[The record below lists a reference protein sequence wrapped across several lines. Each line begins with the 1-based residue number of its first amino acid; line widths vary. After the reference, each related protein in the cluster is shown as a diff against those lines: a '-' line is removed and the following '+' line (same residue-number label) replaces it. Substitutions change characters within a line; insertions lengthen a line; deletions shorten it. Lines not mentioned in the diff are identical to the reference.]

1 MRRSDMLQ
9 LTEFLA
15 ELTHDPLGFVYAAFP
30 WGKGELAG
38 KSGPEEW
45 QKELLIDVRDGLK
58 TPDQVI
64 REATAS
70 GHGIGK
76 STIVAWLVLW
86 GISTFEDTRGVVT
99 ANTATQLETKTWPE
113 VQKWYNR
120 FIAKDLF
127 TCTATAI
134 YSVEKSHE
142 KNWRIDAIPWN
153 ESNPEAFA
161 GLHNQGKRILLVFD
175 EASAI
180 PNIIWEVAEGAMTD
194 ADTEIIWSVF
204 GNPTRNVG
212 RFYDC
217 FHREKRLWHTRRVDS
232 RTVSIS
238 NKQQIEEWI
247 ETRGIESDFVKV
259 RVLGEFPSASE
270 MQFISREIIETAS
283 KRILNEHAYKTAP
296 TILGIDPAW
305 TGLDTLE
312 IYLRQGSYSKHLFT
326 LPKNDDD
333 SYVAGVIA
341 RLEDQYNA
349 DAVFIDEGY
358 GTGIYSLGKV
368 MGRTWTLVSFAGK
381 PAAQEYQNKRA
392 EMWANMKDWLRDYGA
407 IEDDE
412 GLREELAAP
421 EAFINPRGKLQLE
434 SKESMK
440 KRGEASPN
448 KADALALTFA
458 YPVVPRGAMQNKR
471 LAKCNTSYKP
481 F

>member
-1 MRRSDMLQ
+1 MRRNEMLQ

-15 ELTHDPLGFVYAAFP
+15 EFTHDPLGFVYAAFP
-30 WGKGELAG
+30 WGEGEL
-38 KSGPEEW
+38 KNCNGPEEW

-58 TPDQVI
+58 TPGQVI

-76 STIVAWLVLW
+76 STIVAWLILW
-86 GISTFEDTRGVVT
+86 GISTYEDTRGVVT
-99 ANTATQLETKTWPE
+99 ANTDTQLKTKTWPE

-134 YSVEKSHE
+134 FSVEQSHE

-161 GLHNQGKRILLVFD
+161 GLHNQGKRILLIFD

-194 ADTEIIWSVF
+194 ADTEIIWAVF
-204 GNPTRNVG
+204 GNPTRSVG

-217 FHREKRLWHTRRVDS
+217 WHREKRLWHTRRVDS
-232 RTVSIS
+232 RSVSIS
-238 NKQQIEEWI
+238 NKAQIKEWI
-247 ETRGIESDFVKV
+247 ETRGEDSDFVKV
-259 RVLGEFPSASE
+259 RVKGEFPSSSE
-270 MQFISREIIETAS
+270 MQFISRGIIDAAMN
-283 KRILNEHAYKTAP
+283 RVIQEHEYKTAP
-296 TILGIDPAW
+296 AILGVDPAW
-305 TGLDTLE
+305 TGEDMLE
-312 IYLRQGSYSKHLFT
+312 IYLRQGTFSKHLFS

-381 PAAQEYQNKRA
+381 PTSQEFQNKRI
-392 EMWANMKDWLRDYGA
+392 EMWSAMKDWLKDCGA
-407 IEDDE
+407 IEDDDQ
-412 GLREELAAP
+412 LRDELASP

-434 SKESMK
+434 SKDSMK

-458 YPVVPRGAMQNKR
+458 YPVMPRGAVINRR
-471 LAKCNTSYKP
+471 LARSNTTYKL

>member
-1 MRRSDMLQ
+1 MNRQDMLQ
-9 LTEFLA
+9 LTSFLA

-30 WGKGELAG
+30 WGEGELKG
-38 KSGPEEW
+38 HTGPEEW
-45 QKELLIDVRDGLK
+45 QKKLLADIRDGLK
-58 TPDQVI
+58 TPGQVI
-64 REATAS
+64 REAVAS

-76 STIVAWLVLW
+76 STIVAWLILW
-86 GISTFEDTRGVVT
+86 AISTFEDTRGIVT
-99 ANTATQLETKTWPE
+99 ANTDTQLKTKTWPE

-134 YSVEKSHE
+134 FSVEQSHE

-194 ADTEIIWSVF
+194 ANTEILWAVF

-217 FHREKRLWHTRRVDS
+217 FHKDRRLWHTQRVDS
-232 RTVSIS
+232 RSVTIS
-238 NKQQIEEWI
+238 NKEQIKEWI
-247 ETRGIESDFVKV
+247 ATRGLDSDFVKV

-270 MQFISREIIETAS
+270 MQFISRAIIDAAT
-283 KRILNEHAYKTAP
+283 KRVLHEHEYRTAP
-296 TILGIDPAW
+296 VILGVDPAW

-312 IYLRQGSYSKHLFT
+312 IYMRQGSYSKHLFT

-341 RLEDQYNA
+341 KLEDKYNA

-368 MGRTWTLVSFAGK
+368 MGRTWTLVSFAAK
-381 PAAQEYQNKRA
+381 PSEQEYQNKRA
-392 EMWANMKDWLRDYGA
+392 EMWAEMKEWLRDYGA

-412 GLREELAAP
+412 QLRDELAAP
-421 EAFINPRGKLQLE
+421 ESFINLRGKLQLE

-458 YPVVPRGAMQNKR
+458 YPVMPRGAMQSKR
-471 LAKCNTSYKP
+471 LARSNTNYKP

>member
-1 MRRSDMLQ
+1 MLQ
-9 LTEFLA
+9 LTSFLA
-15 ELTHDPLGFVYAAFP
+15 EFTHDPLKFVYAVFP
-30 WGKGELAG
+30 WGKGELQDKA
-38 KSGPEEW
+38 GPEEW
-45 QKELLIDVRDGLK
+45 QKELLADVRDGLK
-58 TPDQVI
+58 TPNQVI
-64 REATAS
+64 REAVAS

-76 STIVAWLVLW
+76 STIVAWLILW

-120 FIAKDLF
+120 FIGKELF
-127 TCTATAI
+127 TITATAI
-134 YSVEKSHE
+134 YSVEKTHE
-142 KNWRIDAIPWN
+142 RNWRIDAIPWN

-161 GLHNQGKRILLVFD
+161 GLHNQGKRIILIMD

-194 ADTEIIWSVF
+194 ADTEIIWAVF

-217 FHREKRLWHTRRVDS
+217 WHKEKKLWHRQRVDS

-247 ETRGIESDFVKV
+247 RTRGIESDFVKV

-270 MQFISREIIETAS
+270 MQYISRAIIDAAT
-283 KRILNEHAYKTAP
+283 KRVLHEHEYNTAP
-296 TILGIDPAW
+296 VIIGVDPAW

-341 RLEDQYNA
+341 RLEDQYKA

-368 MGRTWTLVSFAGK
+368 MSRTWTLVSFAGK
-381 PAAQEYQNKRA
+381 PASQEYQNKRA
-392 EMWANMKDWLRDYGA
+392 EMWANMKEWLRDYGA

-412 GLREELAAP
+412 ELRDELAAP
-421 EAFINPRGKLQLE
+421 EAIINPRGKLQLE

-458 YPVVPRGAMQNKR
+458 YPVMPRNAMQSKR
-471 LAKCNTSYKP
+471 LARSNTNYKL

>member
-1 MRRSDMLQ
+1 MRRNEMLQ
-9 LTEFLA
+9 LTSFLA

-30 WGKGELAG
+30 WGYGEL
-38 KSGPEEW
+38 KNMTGPEDW
-45 QKELLIDVRDGLK
+45 QKELLADIRDGLK

-76 STIVAWLVLW
+76 STLVAWLVLW
-86 GISTFEDTRGVVT
+86 AISTFEDTRGIVT

-113 VQKWYNR
+113 VQKWYNY

-127 TCTATAI
+127 VCTATAI
-134 YSVEKSHE
+134 YSVEKAHE

-153 ESNPEAFA
+153 ETNPEAFA

-194 ADTEIIWSVF
+194 ANTEIIWAVF

-217 FHREKRLWHTRRVDS
+217 FHKDRRLWRTRRVDS
-232 RTVSIS
+232 RSVRIS
-238 NKQQIEEWI
+238 NKRQIEEWI
-247 ETRGIESDFVKV
+247 QTRGIESDFVKV
-259 RVLGEFPSASE
+259 RVLGEFPSSSE
-270 MQFISREIIETAS
+270 MQFISREIVEAAS
-283 KRILNEHAYKTAP
+283 KRVLKEHEYKNAP
-296 TILGIDPAW
+296 VILGVDPAW
-305 TGLDTLE
+305 TGDDALE
-312 IYLRQGSYSKHLFT
+312 IYLRQGSFSKHLFT

-341 RLEDQYNA
+341 RLEDKYNA

-358 GTGIYSLGKV
+358 GTGIYSMGKV
-368 MGRTWTLVSFAGK
+368 MGRLWTIVSFAAK
-381 PAAQEYQNKRA
+381 PMAPEYQNKRI
-392 EMWANMKDWLRDYGA
+392 EMWATMKEWLRDYGA

-412 GLREELAAP
+412 QLRDELAAP

-458 YPVVPRGAMQNKR
+458 YPVMPRDAMKIR
-471 LAKCNTSYKP
+471 KLARCNTSYKP